1 MKTPAEKH
9 IESRAKF
16 ILREAE
22 ILKSKNGHDF
32 IDITELKRMRDED
45 FLRMRRVGET
55 TVEFIANFRK
65 AFDWI

>member
-16 ILREAE
+16 ILREAG
-22 ILKSKNGHDF
+22 ILKSENMHDF

-45 FLRMRRVGET
+45 FLRMRHVGDAT
-55 TVEFIANFRK
+55 IEFINKFRK
-65 AFDWI
+65 QFDWI